1 MNLQTGAFGDPSS
14 TETLI
19 LFWSKMEELH
29 YPTAAEVKNQLQQ
42 QMERQSEAMRQVPMG
57 GMDGMG
63 GMGGMDA
70 GTAIP
75 GGTEGGA
82 LV

>member
-1 MNLQTGAFGDPSS
+1 MNLQQGAYGPPQELQS
-14 TETLI
+14 LVR
-19 LFWSKMEELH
+19 FWIIMERLH

-42 QMERQSEAMRQVPMG
+42 QMEQQSEAMRQVPMG

-75 GGTEGGA
+75 GGMEGGA
-82 LV
+82 AL